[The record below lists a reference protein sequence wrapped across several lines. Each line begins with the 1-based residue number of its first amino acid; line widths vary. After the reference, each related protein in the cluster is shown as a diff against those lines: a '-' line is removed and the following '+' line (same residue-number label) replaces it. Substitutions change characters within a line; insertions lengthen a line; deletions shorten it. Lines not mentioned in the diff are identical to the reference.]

1 MHYKGVC
8 FYTTFAIYEV
18 VTAFSLLVIIL
29 YYSSRE
35 NPNIKTLTVMGV
47 VPWIYLWDNSRP
59 SELSIVNSYPQ
70 REQA

>member
-1 MHYKGVC
+1 MN
-8 FYTTFAIYEV
+8 TFATREI
-18 VTAFSLLVIIL
+18 VTAFSMLVIIL

-59 SELSIVNSYPQ
+59 SDLSIVNSYPQ
-70 REQA
+70 REQT